1 MRLRKLRTIA
11 AALALAAALVPAQVP
26 VTVMAADAE
35 AQNQEQ
41 VQEEADKD
49 KKEEEKKEDKDKKDD
64 SKDEKK
70 DEKPEDDKGK
80 EDVQAAQEAAEDPA
94 QGSTEAAA
102 QPQEVPQK
110 EGDAKGTLADALKE
124 EQSTLSDDSVYL
136 VRIGYQFDDGSFD
149 EWDRGTALLAGPA
162 TGAKIL
168 VTRQGLADT
177 SASSAL
183 AARIKSEREESYSR
197 INVYLSN
204 DTETEAHMR
213 VRVIDTKGNEEDIA
227 GIKIKN
233 GLALITLRTA
243 PSTPA
248 CVFGA
253 KTSPAEIRG
262 REVGIK
268 AAGSLD
274 DRSEV
279 RTFKGEII
287 EPSDKSDGLFV
298 SADMSGVSAT
308 GGILFDGNGHVV
320 GMIAGEGD
328 EKPCFTVNAIQ
339 TFLSTNGVTYRT
351 ASEIEERSSTIEKEA
366 VEDAIREAEASV
378 PAADKTGLQESYDLA
393 KGLRKGKYTKES
405 YAAVEASLESA
416 KKCLDNEK
424 ATPAEVKAAKENLDA
439 AVSALEEKSIPIS
452 AQEAIPAAAAL
463 VILAVIIA
471 VIKSVKGKGG
481 RRGNTGRKKAGNP
494 SGRGRKEEASE
505 EDDLYYDDLDVDMT
519 KKAKKRKE
527 EYGPS
532 DGAASRVKY
541 AEDIDLEEDSR
552 VMELDKDGR
561 DGTSL
566 LITQAYLVRKD
577 NGNKIPITS
586 GTFTIGKE
594 AGKVDYQIRGN
605 TTVSRQHAM
614 VIVKEDKETGK
625 NKYYIED
632 LHSRNFTYVDGQ
644 QIRPELPVEITDG
657 TMIRL
662 SNVEMEFHEK

>member
-70 DEKPEDDKGK
+70 EDEKSEVDKDK

-102 QPQEVPQK
+102 QPQAAPQK

-124 EQSTLSDDSVYL
+124 EQSTLSDDCVYL

-149 EWDRGTALLAGPA
+149 EWARGTALLAGPA
-162 TGAKIL
+162 TNAKVL

-177 SASSAL
+177 AASSAL
-183 AARIKSEREESYSR
+183 AARIKSEREEVYSR
-197 INVYLSN
+197 IGVYLSN

-262 REVGIK
+262 REIGIK

-279 RTFKGEII
+279 RTFTGEVI
-287 EPSDKSDGLFV
+287 EPSDKSDGLYV
-298 SADMSGVSAT
+298 SADMSGISAT
-308 GGILFDGNGHVV
+308 GGILFDSKGHVV

-339 TFLSTNGVTYRT
+339 TFMSTNGVTYRT
-351 ASEIEERSSTIEKEA
+351 ASEIEERSSTIEKEDVA
-366 VEDAIREAEASV
+366 DAIREAEASV
-378 PAADKTGLQESYDLA
+378 PETDKTGLQESYDLA
-393 KGLRKGKYTKES
+393 KKLRKGKYTKES
-405 YAAVEASLESA
+405 YAAVEANLEPA
-416 KKCLDNEK
+416 EKCLANEK

-439 AVSALEEKSIPIS
+439 AVAALEEKSIPIS
-452 AQEAIPAAAAL
+452 AQEAIPVIAGL
-463 VILAVIIA
+463 VILAIVIA
-471 VIKSVKGKGG
+471 VAKSVKEKGG
-481 RRGNTGRKKAGNP
+481 RSGAARRRKAKSTSRRN
-494 SGRGRKEEASE
+494 RKEEASE
-505 EDDLYYDDLDVDMT
+505 EDDLYDDLDIDVT
-519 KKAKKRKE
+519 KKSKKRKE
-527 EYGPS
+527 GYKPS
-532 DGAASRVKY
+532 DSHASRVTY
-541 AEDIDLEEDSR
+541 AEDIDLEESR
-552 VMELDKDGR
+552 VVELDKDGS

-566 LITQAYLVRKD
+566 LTTQAYLVRKD

-586 GTFTIGKE
+586 GNFVIGKE
-594 AGKVDYQIRGN
+594 AGKVDYQIKGN
-605 TTVSRQHAM
+605 TTVSRQHARI
-614 VIVKEDKETGK
+614 IVKEDKEAGK

-632 LHSRNFTYVDGQ
+632 LHSRNFTYVNGE
-644 QIRPELPVEITDG
+644 QIRTEDPAVITDG